1 MNLHQARSGNAREPA
16 RLQREPRTVVVH
28 ETAVLRGPLLRA
40 AIHFA
45 KSPARCLQGP
55 KEVGEHRPQMLA
67 NWAPH
72 NHPCQEWC
80 EQHLSM
86 TKWNGR
92 AKLHA
97 ANHLSCDNR
106 VASGNHGQAISP
118 TCPTCRMRGP
128 HCTPQ
133 SQPTEGQRKC
143 GTCLG
148 GGMCSGSG
156 DSQNLAQTT
165 PQMLIVSGGKLQG
178 EFGTNDPEMIIGTR
192 RSAM

>member
-1 MNLHQARSGNAREPA
+1 MGGTLRNEPAPGPLWERKSA
-16 RLQREPRTVVVH
+16 RLQREPRTVAAH

-45 KSPARCLQGP
+45 KSRARRLQGP
-55 KEVGEHRPQMLA
+55 EEMSRMVRAASPNDKRG
-67 NWAPH
+67 
-72 NHPCQEWC
+72 
-80 EQHLSM
+80 
-86 TKWNGR
+86 NGR

-106 VASGNHGQAISP
+106 MASGNHGQAISQTRP
-118 TCPTCRMRGP
+118 ICRTRSP

-156 DSQNLAQTT
+156 DSQKSGTDNPTNVDREWWQTAGRVRD
-165 PQMLIVSGGKLQG
+165 Q
-178 EFGTNDPEMIIGTR
+178 
-192 RSAM
+192 